1 MRGGAA
7 RACPGGG
14 RQRGWRGEP
23 SPLSLSSPPPH
34 SCSEPPP
41 LVSSVPLS
49 EPLSPAPVQGA
60 APERPRR
67 LDAGPVAAGSVL
79 SGGGWE
85 HAERRRWLEV
95 DKV

>member
-1 MRGGAA
+1 VLQEHAPEEAGSAGGEGN
-7 RACPGGG
+7 RL
-14 RQRGWRGEP
+14 
-23 SPLSLSSPPPH
+23 LSLSSPPPH

-41 LVSSVPLS
+41 LVSSIPLRQPLS
-49 EPLSPAPVQGA
+49 LLQGA
-60 APERPRR
+60 APKRPRR